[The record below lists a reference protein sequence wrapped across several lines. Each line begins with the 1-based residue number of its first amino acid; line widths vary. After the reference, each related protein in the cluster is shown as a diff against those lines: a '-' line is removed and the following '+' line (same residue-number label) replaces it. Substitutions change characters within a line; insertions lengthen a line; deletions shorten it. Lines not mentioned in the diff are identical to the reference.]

1 MPATDDRRPTA
12 DRAVTDPGDGPREGS
27 GGPAATVD
35 VAVIGGGLAGVVA
48 AAVAARAGATVLL
61 CEQRSRLGG
70 RGETARQQ
78 GFHLNVGP
86 HALYVQGAA
95 AQLARRLEV
104 PLPGGPPA
112 LEQPMGRVADRVETF
127 PLRAKGLATT
137 RLVATRAKPQL
148 GAVFAAVAAGKRRP
162 DDDESVQRWLER
174 LSDRDDVRTLLASVV
189 RLGTYAHAP
198 ELFSAGAAYDQLGLS
213 AKAGVRYLDGG
224 WATLIDGFRA
234 VAEAAGAGVRTGC
247 AITSVR
253 RTGATWQLVPDGGG
267 ASLPEARTVIV
278 AAGGPERA
286 AGLIGATPAGW
297 ERSGPPITA
306 SVLDVG
312 FAGAPTHPF
321 LHGVDRPL
329 YLSTHCPPAALAPA
343 GHSLVTA
350 ARYHAPGEQLDPDVV
365 RAELTAH
372 ARLAGADVDGA
383 VLRRYLHRLTVAHG
397 MPLARHGGCAGRP
410 PVAVAGHPGLF
421 VAGDWV
427 GGEGLLA
434 DASAASAARAA
445 DAAVAHTAAGTAR
458 ATALR

>member
-1 MPATDDRRPTA
+1 M
-12 DRAVTDPGDGPREGS
+12 
-27 GGPAATVD
+27 
-35 VAVIGGGLAGVVA
+35 
-48 AAVAARAGATVLL
+48 
-61 CEQRSRLGG
+61 
-70 RGETARQQ
+70 
-78 GFHLNVGP
+78 GP

-253 RTGATWQLVPDGGG
+253 RTGATWQLVPDG
-267 ASLPEARTVIV
+267 
-278 AAGGPERA
+278 AAHRFPRHEPSSWPPGPERA

-306 SVLDVG
+306 SVLDG
-312 FAGAPTHPF
+312 LRRRTHPPF